1 MSIAHV
7 LVAID
12 ASPFGVELL
21 RYARQVAAAQH
32 ASVTAVYAVTSAL
45 MATPAVALDGGM
57 GIASLAEIDEQELQR
72 AREAVAQE
80 ARTEGPALNWLSDR
94 GGPCYRL
101 MQRAAWTADLVVMAR
116 HDTRQ
121 ATVGWVPP
129 DLVETTA
136 LDAGRPVLVV
146 PARQTAT
153 RWVQPR
159 RVLLAWKP
167 TREAARA
174 ATAALP
180 WLRTAERIDLVARA
194 AREPMEP
201 GWPGSEQV
209 TAWLRSQGCAGR
221 IEVRDPNGA
230 DDTRLG
236 ESLLDWA
243 ESGDADW
250 LVMGCYGHSRARER
264 LLGGVTRTVLQQ
276 MDRPVLMVH

>member
-1 MSIAHV
+1 
-7 LVAID
+7 
-12 ASPFGVELL
+12 
-21 RYARQVAAAQH
+21 
-32 ASVTAVYAVTSAL
+32 
-45 MATPAVALDGGM
+45 
-57 GIASLAEIDEQELQR
+57 
-72 AREAVAQE
+72 
-80 ARTEGPALNWLSDR
+80 
-94 GGPCYRL
+94 
-101 MQRAAWTADLVVMAR
+101 MQRASWTADLVVMAR
-116 HDTRQ
+116 HGTRQ

-129 DLVETTA
+129 DLVESTA
-136 LDAGRPVLVV
+136 LDAGRPVLVL
-146 PARQTAT
+146 PAGSTAS

-167 TREAARA
+167 TRESARA
-174 ATAALP
+174 ASAALP
-180 WLRTAERIDLVARA
+180 WLRAAERIDLVAQA

-201 GWPGSEQV
+201 AWPGSTEV
-209 TAWLRSQGCAGR
+209 TAWLRSQGCAGH

-243 ESGDADW
+243 DGWDSDW

>member
-1 MSIAHV
+1 M
-7 LVAID
+7 
-12 ASPFGVELL
+12 
-21 RYARQVAAAQH
+21 AAAQH
-32 ASVTAVYAVTSAL
+32 ASVTAVYAVASAL
-45 MATPAVALDGGM
+45 MATPGLALDGGM

-72 AREAVAQE
+72 ARDAVAQE
-80 ARTEGPALNWLSDR
+80 ARTEGPALHWLSDT

-101 MQRAAWTADLVVMAR
+101 MQRASWTADLVVMAR

-121 ATVGWVPP
+121 ATAGWVPP

-174 ATAALP
+174 ASAALP
-180 WLRTAERIDLVARA
+180 WLRNAERIDLVARA

-209 TAWLRSQGCAGR
+209 TAWLRSQGCAGH

-230 DDTRLG
+230 DDARLG

-243 ESGDADW
+243 ESGDSDW

-264 LLGGVTRTVLQQ
+264 ILGGVTRTVLQQ